1 MLLHSEKSA
10 HPKEHTNASGRAA
23 GNGKPADSHPYNVD
37 EFVSAAVLRM
47 SQLPEGDPERTH
59 LREDVIAAYASLAN
73 RVAKRFQ
80 RRGEELD
87 DLTQVAVLGLIKAVD
102 RFDPARGVHFVHY
115 AVPTML
121 GELKRHFRDRGW
133 AVRVNRNLQELHLR
147 ITKAIPE
154 LSQTLQS
161 TPTTADLA
169 AYLDVEE
176 EAVLEGMRC
185 AGAYATRS
193 LNDLVPGNE
202 DTELGELL
210 GDEDHQLQLVPDR
223 LALREVV
230 QCLPER
236 ERYILK
242 LRFMDNLTQSEIADR
257 VGVSQMHVSRLL
269 SQAFSQLREMLL
281 AED

>member
-1 MLLHSEKSA
+1 VATRSTTDTNSNPFNVEEFASE
-10 HPKEHTNASGRAA
+10 
-23 GNGKPADSHPYNVD
+23 
-37 EFVSAAVLRM
+37 AVLRM
-47 SQLPEGDPERTH
+47 AELPDGHPERVQ
-59 LREDVIAAYASLAN
+59 LREQVISAYAPLAH

-87 DLTQVAVLGLIKAVD
+87 DLTQVASLGLIKAVD

-147 ITKAIPE
+147 ITRAIPE
-154 LSQTLQS
+154 LSQMLQS
-161 TPTTADLA
+161 TPTTSDLA
-169 AYLDVEE
+169 AYLGVEE
-176 EAVLEGMRC
+176 SDVLEGVRC

-210 GDEDHQLQLVPDR
+210 GDDDHQLQLVPDR

-236 ERYILK
+236 ERLILK

-281 AED
+281 TED

>member
-1 MLLHSEKSA
+1 MLTHLENATHTESE
-10 HPKEHTNASGRAA
+10 TLT
-23 GNGKPADSHPYNVD
+23 VD
-37 EFVSAAVLRM
+37 EFAADAVLRM
-47 SQLPEGDPERTH
+47 SQLPAEHPERVR
-59 LREDVIAAYASLAN
+59 LRGDVISAYAPLAT

-102 RFDPARGVHFVHY
+102 RFDPERGVHFVHY

-147 ITKAIPE
+147 ITRAIPE
-154 LSQTLQS
+154 LSQMLQS
-161 TPTTADLA
+161 TPTPADLA
-169 AYLDVEE
+169 AYLGVEE
-176 EAVLEGMRC
+176 SDVLEGMRC

-257 VGVSQMHVSRLL
+257 VGVSQMHVSR
-269 SQAFSQLREMLL
+269 
-281 AED
+281 